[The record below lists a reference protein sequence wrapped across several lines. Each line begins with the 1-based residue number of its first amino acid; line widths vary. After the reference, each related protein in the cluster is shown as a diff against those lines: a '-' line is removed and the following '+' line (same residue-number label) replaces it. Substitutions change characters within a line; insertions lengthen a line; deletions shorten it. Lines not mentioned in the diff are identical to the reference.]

1 MHPIIL
7 QLRLYR
13 SFSYYCL
20 ARHNIYFTVSK
31 TFTLGRNERLKS
43 RKLIEAL
50 FKKGKSYTLPP
61 FKIFYIIEPDSSG
74 SAPLQFGV
82 GVSSR
87 YFKKAVDRNR
97 VKRLIREGWRLQKG
111 PLAEISK
118 TANASLY
125 IFIIYTGKDVPAY
138 AAVADKVGEVIKR
151 QAGLFNKK

>member
-1 MHPIIL
+1 
-7 QLRLYR
+7 
-13 SFSYYCL
+13 
-20 ARHNIYFTVSK
+20 VSK

-61 FKIFYIIEPDSSG
+61 FKIFYIIEPSSG
-74 SAPLQFGV
+74 PAALQFGV

-97 VKRLIREGWRLQKG
+97 IKRLVREAWRLQKA
-111 PLAEISK
+111 PLAEMSK
-118 TANASLY
+118 AANVSLY
-125 IFIIYTGKDVPAY
+125 IFIIYTGREVPAY
-138 AAVADKVGEVIKR
+138 AGVADKIGEVIKR